1 MLSLPQLRSLYTE
14 ALPDYLTAFAAA
26 AAALFRRSELD
37 AARQRCH
44 FFLAQLGHESS
55 GLQAREECLSY
66 SAARLV
72 QVWPNRFPSLAAA
85 QPYARDPEK
94 LAESVYGGR
103 MGNNRPGDG
112 FRYRG
117 RGYIQLTGRD
127 AYRQVGQLAGLP
139 LEERPDLANEPA
151 HALAVACAF
160 WQWKRLNPLCDQG
173 DFAGVTRRINGAL
186 VGLQDR
192 FAWLER
198 AQRCVPWDEPGSLAL
213 TVDDLKALQTALRAR
228 GLYDGSIDGIIGR
241 RSLAALATLRA
252 EESLP
257 AGSGVDRAVLEALGL
272 R

>member
-14 ALPDYLTAFAAA
+14 AHPDHLAAFATT
-26 AAALFRRSELD
+26 AAALFRRSGLD
-37 AARQRCH
+37 AGRQRCH
-44 FFLAQLGHESS
+44 FFLAQLGHESV

-66 SAARLV
+66 SAARLM
-72 QVWPNRFPSLAAA
+72 QVWPRRFPILAAA
-85 QPYARDPEK
+85 EPYARDPEK
-94 LAESVYGGR
+94 LAEAVYGGR
-103 MGNNRPGDG
+103 MGNDRPGDG

-127 AYRQVGQLAGLP
+127 AYRQVGGLAGLP
-139 LEERPDLANEPA
+139 LEEWPDLANDPA

-160 WQWKRLNPLCDQG
+160 WHWKRLNPLCDQG
-173 DFAGVTRRINGAL
+173 DFAGVTRRINGGL

-198 AQRCVPWDEPGSLAL
+198 AQRCVPWEEPGSFAPK
-213 TVDDLKALQTALRAR
+213 VEDLKAVQRALRAR

-252 EESLP
+252 EEGLP
-257 AGSGVDRAVLEALGL
+257 AGSGVDLAVLEALGL